1 MRVSIV
7 IPAYNEEKRIG
18 KMLEVYCEYFS
29 RLKKQKILDFEILI
43 VINGTTDNTEGVV
56 KEYQKKFK
64 EIIYMNRMDIAAKG
78 LAIIE
83 GFKDALKRNNDLIG
97 FVDGDLATPPEAY
110 YDLINQIGNH
120 DGIIPI
126 RWDKKSKI
134 LTEQSFF
141 RKMLSAG
148 YNLVVRGLFLFPYRD
163 TQCGAKLFKRE
174 ILEKNI
180 NKIVTSSW
188 GFDIALLFCL
198 RNESNAKIKSIPTT
212 WEDKKGSKI
221 NFKRTPLRMFASAI
235 RLRLI
240 HSWFKDFV
248 KLYRKLPEKMKFHQW
263 N

>member
-18 KMLEVYCEYFS
+18 KMLDEYGKFFYE
-29 RLKKQKILDFEILI
+29 LKKKNVLDFEIF
-43 VINGTTDNTEGVV
+43 VMINGTTDRTEEVV

-64 EIIYMNRMDIAAKG
+64 EIIYINRLDIAAKG
-78 LAIIE
+78 LAVIE

-110 YDLINQIGNH
+110 YELIKNIGNY

-134 LTEQSFF
+134 VFEQSFF

-148 YNLVVRGLFLFPYRD
+148 YNFIVRSLFLFPYKD

-174 ILEKNI
+174 ILEKNV

-198 RNESNAKIKSIPTT
+198 RKESHAKIKSIPTI

-221 NFKRTPLRMFASAI
+221 NFKRTPIRMFASAI

-240 HSWFKDFV
+240 HSPFKEFV
-248 KLYRKLPEKMKFHQW
+248 RLYRKLPEKMKFHQW
-263 N
+263 G